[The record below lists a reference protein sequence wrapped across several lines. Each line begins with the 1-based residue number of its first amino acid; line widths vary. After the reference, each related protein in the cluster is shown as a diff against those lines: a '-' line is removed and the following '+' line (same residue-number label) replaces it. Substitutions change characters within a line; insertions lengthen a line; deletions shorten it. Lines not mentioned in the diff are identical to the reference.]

1 MQEVEAAELDVI
13 NWMTESK
20 RQAKLISVLSAQRDI
35 LAREA
40 ARISHKAHEAKEQ
53 VHVKELIILDATKRS
68 NEISNRLKEFSA
80 LYEVVKNERN
90 KYVNL
95 IQSSSQALAE
105 MKEKIR
111 ILNNEL
117 EILRNEGVSKDKAL
131 SKEKLSHQQALNQ
144 RDGLRQEMNK
154 LLSEYRQKQSVV
166 EQQIQEIDKLNLVIN
181 NLEQQMLD
189 LKSRYE
195 RYVEERNT
203 TGVQLIDHN
212 DELCI
217 LYERSNQQQ
226 DCLRAGE
233 VELRKKE
240 EEMRMLRLQ
249 IEELRRQY
257 AAAEKRVPEVDK
269 MKNKMRELE
278 QELITEQRRTTEL
291 SAQLEDPSNVD
302 RWRPLDG
309 TDPDMEQLD
318 AKVKVLEDRL
328 DEKREQLLEKEL
340 ILEEVSSLTERL
352 RIQALQRRES
362 AKSLTDQLTE
372 LQGRIRDIT
381 KKMLAVVSELSMYQ
395 VCKCSLF
402 VHP

>member
-1 MQEVEAAELDVI
+1 M
-13 NWMTESK
+13 
-20 RQAKLISVLSAQRDI
+20 
-35 LAREA
+35 
-40 ARISHKAHEAKEQ
+40 
-53 VHVKELIILDATKRS
+53 
-68 NEISNRLKEFSA
+68 
-80 LYEVVKNERN
+80 
-90 KYVNL
+90 
-95 IQSSSQALAE
+95 
-105 MKEKIR
+105 
-111 ILNNEL
+111 
-117 EILRNEGVSKDKAL
+117 SKDKAL

-181 NLEQQMLD
+181 NLEQQMLE
-189 LKSRYE
+189 LKARYE

-240 EEMRMLRLQ
+240 EESRMLRLQ

-257 AAAEKRVPEVDK
+257 NAAEKRVPDVEK
-269 MKNKMRELE
+269 THQKILELE
-278 QELITEQRRTTEL
+278 QQLIVEQKRTAEL
-291 SAQLEDPSNVD
+291 SNQLEDPSNVD
-302 RWRPLDG
+302 RWRPLEG

-352 RIQALQRRES
+352 RAQALQRRES

-395 VCKCSLF
+395 VL
-402 VHP
+402 